1 MAIPASSCILT
12 CARPIAASCW
22 PRACPRRT
30 LPRLTTALSASRASS
45 FLKTIKSPAQRKAWF
60 VAILA
65 DAIQIVGMP
74 LFAEGAFSPLD
85 TALDVVVGAIL
96 IKLLGWHWAFLPTFA
111 AELVPGLDL
120 LPTWTAAVYFATRN
134 MAAESEAEPNRVRS
148 TEPEILEPGP
158 APARRV

>member
-1 MAIPASSCILT
+1 MSLEFFKFG
-12 CARPIAASCW
+12 
-22 PRACPRRT
+22 
-30 LPRLTTALSASRASS
+30 
-45 FLKTIKSPAQRKAWF
+45 FLKTVKSPEQRKAWF

-74 LFAEGAFSPLD
+74 MFAEGSLSPLD
-85 TALDVVVGAIL
+85 TALDVAVGAIL

-120 LPTWTAAVYFATRN
+120 FPTWTAAVFFATRQ
-134 MAAESEAEPNRVRS
+134 MAVNDETEPSRVRS

-158 APARRV
+158 APARRP